1 MPNFAFTVWMMLM
14 ALNLLLS
21 LLLVIRLLRMRRNL
35 QSVMGTQYGKEYTGI
50 AAMVVESALPYGIIS
65 IIFLVLFG
73 KRDLSQNLL
82 LPLLVQIEV
91 SSAFQALG

>member
-1 MPNFAFTVWMMLM
+1 MLM
-14 ALNLLLS
+14 VLNLLLS
-21 LLLVIRLLRMRRNL
+21 LLLTIRLLYMRHNL
-35 QSVMGTQYGKEYTGI
+35 RSAMGTQYGKEYTGI